1 MYFEQNISGPIFI
14 ADAPDVVISSAN
26 SDTIH
31 VVITV
36 DDSSWDMDL
45 CPSVQ
50 EDSFK
55 AVIKLKDVLSS
66 VAGKPDFL
74 GEASSV
80 APKISINAD
89 NGTEP
94 AILMEFQ
101 AFYGNADG
109 KIPSELKRHW
119 LSWRE
124 QISVTMRD
132 AREFLTFAS
141 GLKLLGW
148 SSGTYSAKAKLFV
161 HGSDPVETTIA
172 EGTLEDDCKYFKLD
186 YSSAKLCESAGVDI
200 TRLMAIDC
208 YFVLDGK
215 DSGGTNAHLASYP
228 LRLIISGGNDSRL
241 KEFIFCNSLGV
252 EDRVIS
258 FGINARSVKGERRVF
273 TSDGTSHELD
283 NSGIESFHVRSGNI
297 SSARGAALWSDFLK
311 ASGRYLTSGGKVTEI
326 IVEEWDTDIT
336 EGELGNV
343 SFKYHLSKTDRGR
356 WFEDSES
363 LGNYDPLE
371 KFGALSVAGPEVA
384 TPPSEDLFFLKTR
397 LDEFPLVEL
406 GDDFLFLVQ
415 SKSSYSW
422 NSASLKSLKDWLLE
436 NISVEALQLWCGPWD
451 NYSEAV
457 SKYALS
463 AGAGKNLYDLIAIL
477 NRVCQNNFNSLTN
490 KILAETSARKTADS
504 NLQTGIDN
512 VNSLIP
518 SVASTTNQLADKEFV
533 NSSIASSTATFRGTF
548 ETINDLP
555 TSSVKK
561 NDYAFVIAVSNGNP
575 EYQRYKYN
583 GEAWAFEY
591 TLNNSSFTS
600 KQWAAIT
607 SGITTDKVS
616 SYDTH
621 IFNKGNPHGVTK
633 AQVGFG
639 SVENVALSTWKGST
653 NITTL
658 GVITTGTWQ
667 GTKIAN
673 AYLANSSITIGTTKF
688 NLGDAKT
695 AIEGLTSL
703 LFSGASGA
711 LTYNKT
717 DKYYSL
723 ADNLV
728 VNGILASGTSG
739 TGGADGYS
747 QVEWADIQKMTG
759 SVSGSLASAYAVKES
774 YSALNT
780 IVSKKADKIILDAV
794 TKKVISLENKYTA
807 VTTDIANHIGNTTV
821 HITSAERTA
830 WNNKQAAI
838 SDLATIRSNAATAY
852 DWGDH
857 SKAGYITGITK
868 AMVETVLT
876 GNITSH
882 THSYIPLADKGLSNG
897 KVPYYVDFPNYNT
910 LVSLGYNEAST
921 ATEDEYYFKGLC
933 KWAIDNFSNQGYIIL
948 IGNAQPNSVGYC
960 SIELY
965 SNRPKDADTGL
976 PQYCSGTFISTSF
989 TTTNFGCRNFIW
1001 NWIGFFNGTATTSS
1015 KWVNARTITLTGSVT
1030 GSVSIDGSSNVS
1042 LDTTTNHTHTFASLT
1057 SKPTTLS
1064 GYGITDASRIFRYTI
1079 PASGNKGVRIT
1090 FTAYEPVKITV
1101 SGSNQ
1106 NAQLMLVGTGYGEGG
1121 FIRNNFTEV
1130 VPSDGSYT
1138 WCVSNDYA
1146 FSVEI
1151 FSNRLDRD
1159 FVTVESPSPV
1169 TFTAISALSTDAAYR
1184 HLLTTANYSKF
1195 ALPLTGGTLYG
1206 LLTITANANYGLT
1219 VNSILA
1225 NNQAVGINFQIN
1237 GTIYGRVLVKNT
1249 KELLYNDMTKTY
1261 TVYHSGNSNN
1271 TDTVWSAKR
1280 LATTYN
1286 LICPY
1291 TWNQKGS
1298 LTGTLVLSLPYGF
1311 NSMMQCIELSVYDYS
1326 SINGR
1331 KGATKFFINGYNFH
1345 SSNSK
1350 WINPYAF
1357 SIGNKN
1363 VKVRLGYYN
1372 NKCCILIGET
1382 NTTWEHPGLSV
1393 DNVYGYYANHVGTYK
1408 DDDWSCV
1415 VLQDESQITH
1425 VETASDTPLYAPCY
1439 TRAGL
1444 PYVTDNDV
1452 AAKYLKLAGGTISGW
1467 LIINAS
1473 TLPIS
1478 ELTTDGITSNNT
1490 WNSAQNVNLL
1500 LRSANNAMTI
1510 SLGGQENER
1519 KGIIQV
1525 GHSAQSYA
1533 KVLGD
1538 LYLNKFGGNVYI
1550 GENIAYH
1557 AGNANKSDVNWSC
1570 STMSSMAIGSPYS
1583 DVFDANNPDRWINS
1597 NYGSANKDYSNMP
1610 SGWKYGTVL
1619 TIGQQNYRGING
1631 VLNAQFVWDVQS
1643 GEDANHPGRLWWRTK
1658 NANTGW
1664 KNWQELLH
1672 TGNYSS
1678 YALPRTGGT
1687 ITGSIKLDGDYP
1699 SIVPFVRNFK
1709 SKSAGGWSRAIAEI
1723 RVDNKNAF
1731 RIAAYGSYTPN
1742 AENNKIQYAYL
1753 GFASYNGLNLR
1764 ISETSLSWGDNVIYH
1779 AGNCNLPTI
1788 PWKCSSLTAN
1798 GSVEAKA
1805 NLYGQSLEFLNI
1817 SSSANH
1823 GGFIDFH
1830 FNGSTADYTSRII
1843 EDAAGQLTLRAK
1855 EIVVPGAVHA
1865 TIGIYTDGYISA
1877 KQASTSSD
1885 RRLKKD
1891 FCKIDNALKYVLKTH
1906 YTRFRWKDDNKES
1919 IGIIAQEEQNR
1930 EYGFLVQNNE
1940 KIGHL
1945 TYDYAASTALLGAAI

>member
-1 MYFEQNISGPIFI
+1 
-14 ADAPDVVISSAN
+14 
-26 SDTIH
+26 
-31 VVITV
+31 
-36 DDSSWDMDL
+36 
-45 CPSVQ
+45 
-50 EDSFK
+50 
-55 AVIKLKDVLSS
+55 
-66 VAGKPDFL
+66 
-74 GEASSV
+74 
-80 APKISINAD
+80 
-89 NGTEP
+89 
-94 AILMEFQ
+94 MEFQ

-228 LRLIISGGNDSRL
+228 LRLIISGANDSRL

-258 FGINARSVKGERRVF
+258 FGINARSVKGESRVF

-283 NSGIESFHVRSGNI
+283 NSGIESFQVRSGNI

-477 NRVCQNNFNSLTN
+477 NRDCRNNFNSLTN

-533 NSSIASSTATFRGTF
+533 NSSIANSTATFRGTF

-555 TSSVKK
+555 TSNVKK

-575 EYQRYKYN
+575 EYRRYKYN

-621 IFNKGNPHGVTK
+621 IFNKSNPHGVTK
-633 AQVGFG
+633 AQVGLG
-639 SVENVALSTWKGST
+639 NVENVALSTWKGST

-658 GVITTGTWQ
+658 GVITTGTWH

-673 AYLANSSITIGTTKF
+673 EYLANSSITIGTTKF

-739 TGGADGYS
+739 TGGGDGYS

-780 IVSKKADKIILDAV
+780 VVSKKADKITLDAV
-794 TKKVISLENKYTA
+794 TKKVISLENKYAA

-852 DWGDH
+852 GWGDH

-868 AMVETVLT
+868 AMVESVLT

-897 KVPYYVDFPNYNT
+897 KVPYYVDFPSYDT

-921 ATEDEYYFKGLC
+921 KTEDEYYFKGLC

-965 SNRPKDADTGL
+965 SNRPKDANTGL
-976 PQYCSGTFISTSF
+976 PQYCLGTFISTSF
-989 TTTNFGCRNFIW
+989 ATTNFGCRNFIW
-1001 NWIGFFNGTATTSS
+1001 NWKGFFNGTATTSS
-1015 KWVNARTITLTGSVT
+1015 KWTNARTITLTGSVT
-1030 GSVSIDGSSNVS
+1030 GSVSLDGSGNVS

-1057 SKPTTLS
+1057 LKPTTLS

-1106 NAQLMLVGTGYGEGG
+1106 GAQLVLVGTGYGNGG

-1130 VPSDGSYT
+1130 VASDGMYT

-1184 HLLTTANYSKF
+1184 HLLTSANYKF
-1195 ALPLTGGTLYG
+1195 YALPLTGGTISGSASTLLEFNSTSNYECGVRFLMSDVTKGWVGYTPSKGTNLYVYADRSARDG
-1206 LLTITANANYGLT
+1206 NAHTLGIKANGNAYVDSFAIFHSGNANKIEVSWNCHTINSMCISSPYTSVFDANNPDRWINSNYGSVDKNYSNMPDGWEYGTVLTIGQQGYR
-1219 VNSILA
+1219 
-1225 NNQAVGINFQIN
+1225 GINGDLNAQFVWDVQHSGDIN
-1237 GTIYGRVLVKNT
+1237 NPGRLWWRTKNSRT
-1249 KELLYNDMTKTY
+1249 GWKNWKEI
-1261 TVYHSGNSNN
+1261 YHSGNSNN
-1271 TDTVWSAKR
+1271 TSTVWSAKR
-1280 LATTYN
+1280 LATPGN

-1291 TWNQKGS
+1291 TWERRNDI
-1298 LTGTLVLSLPYGF
+1298 TGTLVLSLPYGF
-1311 NSMMQCIELSVYDYS
+1311 NSMMQCIELTVYDYS
-1326 SINGR
+1326 SVNDGSR
-1331 KGATKFFINGYNFH
+1331 GATKFFIDGYNYA
-1345 SSNSK
+1345 SER
-1350 WINPYAF
+1350 WINPHVF
-1357 SIGNKN
+1357 RFGNKN
-1363 VKVRLGYYN
+1363 VRVRLGYYN

-1382 NTTWEHPGLSV
+1382 NTTWNYPRICV
-1393 DNVYGYYANHVGTYK
+1393 DKVYGSFSVHANDFK
-1408 DDDWSCV
+1408 DEDWSCAI
-1415 VLQDESQITH
+1415 LQDESQITDIA
-1425 VETASDTPLYAPCY
+1425 TASDTPLYAPCY
-1439 TRAGL
+1439 TRSGL

-1452 AAKYLKLAGGTISGW
+1452 AAKYLKL
-1467 LIINAS
+1467 
-1473 TLPIS
+1473 
-1478 ELTTDGITSNNT
+1478 
-1490 WNSAQNVNLL
+1490 
-1500 LRSANNAMTI
+1500 
-1510 SLGGQENER
+1510 
-1519 KGIIQV
+1519 
-1525 GHSAQSYA
+1525 
-1533 KVLGD
+1533 
-1538 LYLNKFGGNVYI
+1538 
-1550 GENIAYH
+1550 
-1557 AGNANKSDVNWSC
+1557 
-1570 STMSSMAIGSPYS
+1570 
-1583 DVFDANNPDRWINS
+1583 
-1597 NYGSANKDYSNMP
+1597 
-1610 SGWKYGTVL
+1610 
-1619 TIGQQNYRGING
+1619 
-1631 VLNAQFVWDVQS
+1631 
-1643 GEDANHPGRLWWRTK
+1643 
-1658 NANTGW
+1658 
-1664 KNWQELLH
+1664 
-1672 TGNYSS
+1672 
-1678 YALPRTGGT
+1678 TGGT
-1687 ITGSIKLDGDYP
+1687 ITGSIRKNGPNMTPFLIYNFSDAP
-1699 SIVPFVRNFK
+1699 S
-1709 SKSAGGWSRAIAEI
+1709 GGWARSVLEC
-1723 RVDNKNAF
+1723 RVDDKNAF
-1731 RIAAYGSYTPN
+1731 RIAPFGNYTQG
-1742 AENNKIQYAYL
+1742 ATNNKIQYVSL
-1753 GFASYNGLNLR
+1753 GFAEYGGLNLR
-1764 ISETSLSWGDNVIYH
+1764 ISDTSLTWGNDAIYH
-1779 AGNCNLPTI
+1779 AGNANNISTDWTCKSLVANDKITAYNQLRFTRGDWCYISAGSTGQNGTLLFQTGGANRLIITSAGKVGIGTTHPTE
-1788 PWKCSSLTAN
+1788 SLNVEGNILLTGDVKASGWCKAAN
-1798 GSVEAKA
+1798 GLLIEEPGVYYTHHSQFGEIDIVKGNEFIWGSKTDT
-1805 NLYGQSLEFLNI
+1805 LYFNYR
-1817 SSSANH
+1817 SSANGTTTVAH
-1823 GGFIDFH
+1823 YVW
-1830 FNGSTADYTSRII
+1830 NAGSSTTYATHTMGTLTVLGAITATTTIY
-1843 EDAAGQLTLRAK
+1843 AK
-1855 EIVVPGAVHA
+1855 
-1865 TIGIYTDGYISA
+1865 TGIYTDGYISA

-1945 TYDYAASTALLGAAI
+1945 TYDYAASTALLGAAIQEEDSKVEKLKKRVAELEKELSNLKRKWQH

>member
-14 ADAPDVVISSAN
+14 SDAPDVVISSAN

-74 GEASSV
+74 GEASSMV
-80 APKISINAD
+80 PKISINAD

-124 QISVTMRD
+124 QISITMRD

-215 DSGGTNAHLASYP
+215 DSGETNAHLASYP
-228 LRLIISGGNDSRL
+228 LRLIISGVNDSRL
-241 KEFIFCNSLGV
+241 KEFVFCNSLGV

-258 FGINARSVKGERRVF
+258 FGINARSVKGESRVF

-283 NSGIESFHVRSGNI
+283 NSGIESFQVRSGNI

-406 GDDFLFLVQ
+406 GNDFLFLVQ

-436 NISVEALQLWCGPWD
+436 NINVEALQLWCGPWD

-621 IFNKGNPHGVTK
+621 IFNKINPHGVTK
-633 AQVGFG
+633 AQVGLG
-639 SVENVALSTWKGST
+639 NVENVAISTWKGST

-658 GVITTGTWQ
+658 GVITTGTWH

-673 AYLANSSITIGTTKF
+673 EYLANSSITIGTTKF

-747 QVEWADIQKMTG
+747 QVEWADIQTMTE

-780 IVSKKADKIILDAV
+780 VVSKKADKIILDAV

-852 DWGDH
+852 GWGDH

-948 IGNAQPNSVGYC
+948 IGNARPNSVGYC

-1015 KWVNARTITLTGSVT
+1015 KWANARTITLTGSVT
-1030 GSVSIDGSSNVS
+1030 GSVSIDGSDNVS
-1042 LDTTTNHTHTFASLT
+1042 LDTTTNHTHPFASIT

-1064 GYGITDASRIFRYTI
+1064 GYGITDASRFFRYTI

-1090 FTAYEPVKITV
+1090 FTSGEPVKITV
-1101 SGSNQ
+1101 SGANQ
-1106 NAQLMLVGTGYGEGG
+1106 GAQLVLVGTGYGEGG

-1130 VPSDGSYT
+1130 VPSNDTYT
-1138 WCVSNDYA
+1138 WCVSEKDA
-1146 FSVEI
+1146 RSVEI
-1151 FSNRLDRD
+1151 FSKRTAPDI
-1159 FVTVESPSPV
+1159 VTVESPSPV
-1169 TFTAISALSTDAAYR
+1169 TFTAISALSTDAVSR
-1184 HLLTTANYSKF
+1184 HLLTSENYSKW
-1195 ALPLTGGTLYG
+1195 ALPLTGGTIRG

-1219 VNSILA
+1219 VNSILENSKA
-1225 NNQAVGINFQIN
+1225 AGINFQIN
-1237 GTIYGRVLVKNT
+1237 GTTYGRVLVKDT

-1271 TDTVWSAKR
+1271 TSTVWSAKR
-1280 LATTYN
+1280 LATPGN

-1291 TWNQKGS
+1291 TWEQRNDI
-1298 LTGTLVLSLPYGF
+1298 TGTLVLSLPYGF
-1311 NSMMQCIELSVYDYS
+1311 NSMMQCIELTVYDYS
-1326 SINGR
+1326 SVNDGSA
-1331 KGATKFFINGYNFH
+1331 GATKFFVDGYNYAAER
-1345 SSNSK
+1345 
-1350 WINPYAF
+1350 WINPHAF
-1357 SIGNKN
+1357 RIGNKN
-1363 VKVRLGYYN
+1363 VRVRLGYYN

-1382 NTTWEHPGLSV
+1382 NTTWNYPRICV
-1393 DNVYGYYANHVGTYK
+1393 DKVYGSFSVHANDFK
-1408 DDDWSCV
+1408 DEDWSCAI
-1415 VLQDESQITH
+1415 LQDESQITNIT
-1425 VETASDTPLYAPCY
+1425 TASETPLYAPCY

-1452 AAKYLKLAGGTISGW
+1452 AAKYLKLTGGTISGW
-1467 LIINAS
+1467 LLINAS

-1478 ELTTDGITSNNT
+1478 ELTANGATPDTS
-1490 WNSAQNVNLL
+1490 WNRSENVNLL
-1500 LRSANNAMTI
+1500 LRANNNAMTI
-1510 SLGGQENER
+1510 SLGGKENER

-1525 GHSAQSYA
+1525 GHAASTYSNF
-1533 KVLGD
+1533 LGD

-1550 GENIAYH
+1550 GENLAYH
-1557 AGNANKSDVNWSC
+1557 AGNANNLSTDWTCKSLVAAGDIKTSGWCKATNGFFIEESGVYYTHHSQFGEIDIVRGNEFIW
-1570 STMSSMAIGSPYS
+1570 GSQADTLY
-1583 DVFDANNPDRWINS
+1583 F
-1597 NYGSANKDYSNMP
+1597 NYRPSANKTTTVAHYVWNAGSSTTYATHTM
-1610 SGWKYGTVL
+1610 GTLTVL
-1619 TIGQQNYRGING
+1619 GAITATTTI
-1631 VLNAQFVWDVQS
+1631 
-1643 GEDANHPGRLWWRTK
+1643 
-1658 NANTGW
+1658 
-1664 KNWQELLH
+1664 
-1672 TGNYSS
+1672 
-1678 YALPRTGGT
+1678 YAKT
-1687 ITGSIKLDGDYP
+1687 
-1699 SIVPFVRNFK
+1699 
-1709 SKSAGGWSRAIAEI
+1709 
-1723 RVDNKNAF
+1723 
-1731 RIAAYGSYTPN
+1731 
-1742 AENNKIQYAYL
+1742 
-1753 GFASYNGLNLR
+1753 
-1764 ISETSLSWGDNVIYH
+1764 
-1779 AGNCNLPTI
+1779 
-1788 PWKCSSLTAN
+1788 
-1798 GSVEAKA
+1798 
-1805 NLYGQSLEFLNI
+1805 
-1817 SSSANH
+1817 
-1823 GGFIDFH
+1823 
-1830 FNGSTADYTSRII
+1830 
-1843 EDAAGQLTLRAK
+1843 
-1855 EIVVPGAVHA
+1855 
-1865 TIGIYTDGYISA
+1865 GIYTDGYISA

-1945 TYDYAASTALLGAAI
+1945 TYDYAASTALLGAAIQEEDSKVEKLKKRVAELEKELSNLKRKWQH

>member
-14 ADAPDVVISSAN
+14 SDAPDVVISSAN

-80 APKISINAD
+80 VPKISINAD

-124 QISVTMRD
+124 QISITMRD

-228 LRLIISGGNDSRL
+228 LRLIISGANDSRL

-258 FGINARSVKGERRVF
+258 FGINARSVKGESRVF
-273 TSDGTSHELD
+273 TSDGTSHEID
-283 NSGIESFHVRSGNI
+283 NSGIESFQVRSGNI

-343 SFKYHLSKTDRGR
+343 SFKYHLSRTDRGR

-504 NLQTGIDN
+504 NLQTGINN

-621 IFNKGNPHGVTK
+621 IFNNGNPHGVTK
-633 AQVGFG
+633 AQVGLG

-780 IVSKKADKIILDAV
+780 IVSKKADKITLDAV

-882 THSYIPLADKGLSNG
+882 THTFGSLAL
-897 KVPYYVDFPNYNT
+897 
-910 LVSLGYNEAST
+910 
-921 ATEDEYYFKGLC
+921 
-933 KWAIDNFSNQGYIIL
+933 
-948 IGNAQPNSVGYC
+948 
-960 SIELY
+960 
-965 SNRPKDADTGL
+965 
-976 PQYCSGTFISTSF
+976 
-989 TTTNFGCRNFIW
+989 
-1001 NWIGFFNGTATTSS
+1001 
-1015 KWVNARTITLTGSVT
+1015 
-1030 GSVSIDGSSNVS
+1030 
-1042 LDTTTNHTHTFASLT
+1042 
-1057 SKPTTLS
+1057 KPTTLS
-1064 GYGITDASRIFRYTI
+1064 GYGITDASRFFRYTI

-1090 FTAYEPVKITV
+1090 FTSGEPVKITV
-1101 SGSNQ
+1101 SGANQ
-1106 NAQLMLVGTGYGEGG
+1106 GAQLVLIGTGYGEGG
-1121 FIRNNFTEV
+1121 FVRNNFTEV
-1130 VPSDGSYT
+1130 VPSTDALYT
-1138 WCVSNDYA
+1138 WCVSEKDA
-1146 FSVEI
+1146 RSVEI
-1151 FSNRLDRD
+1151 FSNRTMPDV
-1159 FVTVESPSPV
+1159 VTVESPSSV

-1184 HLLTTANYSKF
+1184 HLLTSENYSKY

-1206 LLTITANANYGLT
+1206 LLTIAANANYGLT
-1219 VNSILA
+1219 VNSILENSKA
-1225 NNQAVGINFQIN
+1225 AGINFQIN
-1237 GTIYGRVLVKNT
+1237 GTTYGRVLVKDT

-1271 TDTVWSAKR
+1271 TSTVWSAKR
-1280 LATTYN
+1280 LATPYN

-1291 TWNQKGS
+1291 TWEKRQS
-1298 LTGTLVLSLPYGF
+1298 PVTGTLFLSLPYGF
-1311 NSMMQCIELSVYDYS
+1311 NSMMQCIELTVYDYS
-1326 SINGR
+1326 SVSDGSR
-1331 KGATKFFINGYNFH
+1331 GATKFFIDGYNL
-1345 SSNSK
+1345 SMGR
-1350 WINPYAF
+1350 WINPHAF
-1357 SIGNKN
+1357 HIGNKN

-1372 NKCCILIGET
+1372 DKCCILIGET
-1382 NTTWEHPGLSV
+1382 NTTWNYPRICV
-1393 DNVYGYYANHVGTYK
+1393 DKVYGSFSVHANNFK
-1408 DDDWSCV
+1408 DEDWSCAI
-1415 VLQDESQITH
+1415 LQDESQITDIA
-1425 VETASDTPLYAPCY
+1425 TASDTPLYAPCY

-1478 ELTTDGITSNNT
+1478 ELTTDGTTSNNT

-1610 SGWKYGTVL
+1610 SGWEYGTVL

-1631 VLNAQFVWDVQS
+1631 FLNAQFVWDVQS
-1643 GEDANHPGRLWWRTK
+1643 GKDANHPGRLWWRTK
-1658 NANTGW
+1658 NENTGW

-1672 TGNYSS
+1672 TGNFIDGVNYISPKTTLKGYGIEDWVIKYTEAS
-1678 YALPRTGGT
+1678 PETLQTAGIYRVSTTGVIGEGYNFPYGQVLVLRGGPGSDT
-1687 ITGSIKLDGDYP
+1687 ITQ
-1699 SIVPFVRNFK
+1699 
-1709 SKSAGGWSRAIAEI
+1709 
-1723 RVDNKNAF
+1723 
-1731 RIAAYGSYTPN
+1731 IAAPY
-1742 AENNKIQYAYL
+1742 NKSNLYFRSGTL
-1753 GFASYNGLNLR
+1753 SNFTDASHPWRTIFN
-1764 ISETSLSWGDNVIYH
+1764 S
-1779 AGNCNLPTI
+1779 GNCNLPTV
-1788 PWKCSSLTAN
+1788 PWTCSSLTATN
-1798 GSVEAKA
+1798 DVTAKA
-1805 NLYGQSLEFLNI
+1805 GLYGQYLEFTSI
-1817 SSSANH
+1817 GSSAGH

-1830 FNGSTADYTSRII
+1830 FNGNTADYTSRII
-1843 EDAAGQLTLRAK
+1843 EDASGQITIKAGVLNIGTSAKGFLYMLRPSSNYIWANTAGG
-1855 EIVVPGAVHA
+1855 EICIGTADGGETSALNSGITIIGKRVYIGGTNSGSNALNVKGAIHA
-1865 TIGIYTDGYISA
+1865 TTGLYTDGYISA

-1945 TYDYAASTALLGAAI
+1945 TYDYAASTALLGAAIQEEDSKVEKLKKRVAELEKELSNLKRKWQH

>member
-14 ADAPDVVISSAN
+14 SDAPDVVISSAN

-74 GEASSV
+74 GEASSMV
-80 APKISINAD
+80 PKISINAD

-124 QISVTMRD
+124 QISITMRD

-215 DSGGTNAHLASYP
+215 DSGETNAHLASYP
-228 LRLIISGGNDSRL
+228 LRLIISGVNDSRL
-241 KEFIFCNSLGV
+241 KEFVFCNSLGV

-258 FGINARSVKGERRVF
+258 FGINARSVKGESRVF

-283 NSGIESFHVRSGNI
+283 NSGIESFQVRSGNI

-406 GDDFLFLVQ
+406 GNDFLFLVQ

-436 NISVEALQLWCGPWD
+436 NINVEALQLWCGPWD

-621 IFNKGNPHGVTK
+621 IFNKINPHGVTK
-633 AQVGFG
+633 AQVGLG
-639 SVENVALSTWKGST
+639 NVENVAISTWKGST

-658 GVITTGTWQ
+658 GVITTGTWH

-673 AYLANSSITIGTTKF
+673 EYLANSSITIGTTKF

-1015 KWVNARTITLTGSVT
+1015 KWANARTITLTGSVT
-1030 GSVSIDGSSNVS
+1030 GSVSIDGSDNVS
-1042 LDTTTNHTHTFASLT
+1042 LDTTTNHTHPFASIT

-1064 GYGITDASRIFRYTI
+1064 GYGITDASRFFRYTI

-1090 FTAYEPVKITV
+1090 FTSGEPVKITV
-1101 SGSNQ
+1101 SGANQ
-1106 NAQLMLVGTGYGEGG
+1106 GAQLVLVGTGYGEGG

-1130 VPSDGSYT
+1130 VPSNDTYT
-1138 WCVSNDYA
+1138 WCVSEKDA
-1146 FSVEI
+1146 RSVEI
-1151 FSNRLDRD
+1151 FSKRTAPDI
-1159 FVTVESPSPV
+1159 VTVESPSPV
-1169 TFTAISALSTDAAYR
+1169 TFTAISALSTDAVSR
-1184 HLLTTANYSKF
+1184 HLLTSENYSKW
-1195 ALPLTGGTLYG
+1195 ALPLTGGTIRG

-1219 VNSILA
+1219 VNSILENSKA
-1225 NNQAVGINFQIN
+1225 AGINFQIN
-1237 GTIYGRVLVKNT
+1237 GTTYGRVLVKDT

-1271 TDTVWSAKR
+1271 TSTVWSAKR
-1280 LATTYN
+1280 LATPGN

-1291 TWNQKGS
+1291 TWEQRNDI
-1298 LTGTLVLSLPYGF
+1298 TGTLVLSLPYGF
-1311 NSMMQCIELSVYDYS
+1311 NSMMQCIELTVYDYS
-1326 SINGR
+1326 SVNDGSA
-1331 KGATKFFINGYNFH
+1331 GATKFFVDGYNYAAER
-1345 SSNSK
+1345 
-1350 WINPYAF
+1350 WINPHAF
-1357 SIGNKN
+1357 RIGNKN
-1363 VKVRLGYYN
+1363 VRVRLGYYN

-1382 NTTWEHPGLSV
+1382 NTTWNYPRICV
-1393 DNVYGYYANHVGTYK
+1393 DKVYGSFSVHANDFK
-1408 DDDWSCV
+1408 DEDWSCAI
-1415 VLQDESQITH
+1415 LQDESQITNIT
-1425 VETASDTPLYAPCY
+1425 TASEAPLYAPCY

-1452 AAKYLKLAGGTISGW
+1452 AAKYLKLTGGTISGW
-1467 LIINAS
+1467 LLINAS

-1478 ELTTDGITSNNT
+1478 ELTANGATPDTS
-1490 WNSAQNVNLL
+1490 WNRSENVNLL
-1500 LRSANNAMTI
+1500 LRANNNAMTI
-1510 SLGGQENER
+1510 SLGGKENER

-1525 GHSAQSYA
+1525 GHAASTYSNF
-1533 KVLGD
+1533 LGD

-1550 GENIAYH
+1550 GENLAYH
-1557 AGNANKSDVNWSC
+1557 AGNANNLSTDWTCKSLVAAGDIKTSGWCKATNGFFIEESGVYYTHHSQFGEIDIVRGNEFIW
-1570 STMSSMAIGSPYS
+1570 GSQADTLY
-1583 DVFDANNPDRWINS
+1583 F
-1597 NYGSANKDYSNMP
+1597 NYRPSANKTTTVAHYVWNAGSSTTYATHTM
-1610 SGWKYGTVL
+1610 GTLTVL
-1619 TIGQQNYRGING
+1619 GAITATTTI
-1631 VLNAQFVWDVQS
+1631 
-1643 GEDANHPGRLWWRTK
+1643 
-1658 NANTGW
+1658 
-1664 KNWQELLH
+1664 
-1672 TGNYSS
+1672 
-1678 YALPRTGGT
+1678 YAKT
-1687 ITGSIKLDGDYP
+1687 
-1699 SIVPFVRNFK
+1699 
-1709 SKSAGGWSRAIAEI
+1709 
-1723 RVDNKNAF
+1723 
-1731 RIAAYGSYTPN
+1731 
-1742 AENNKIQYAYL
+1742 
-1753 GFASYNGLNLR
+1753 
-1764 ISETSLSWGDNVIYH
+1764 
-1779 AGNCNLPTI
+1779 
-1788 PWKCSSLTAN
+1788 
-1798 GSVEAKA
+1798 
-1805 NLYGQSLEFLNI
+1805 
-1817 SSSANH
+1817 
-1823 GGFIDFH
+1823 
-1830 FNGSTADYTSRII
+1830 
-1843 EDAAGQLTLRAK
+1843 
-1855 EIVVPGAVHA
+1855 
-1865 TIGIYTDGYISA
+1865 GIYTDGYISA

-1945 TYDYAASTALLGAAI
+1945 TYDYAASTALLGAAIQEEDSKVEKLKKRVAELEKELSNLKRKWQH

>member
-14 ADAPDVVISSAN
+14 SDAPDVVISSAN

-80 APKISINAD
+80 VPKISINAD

-124 QISVTMRD
+124 QISITMRD

-228 LRLIISGGNDSRL
+228 LRLIISGANDSRL

-258 FGINARSVKGERRVF
+258 FGINARSVKGESRVF

-283 NSGIESFHVRSGNI
+283 NSGIESFQVRSGNI

-343 SFKYHLSKTDRGR
+343 SFKYHLSRTDRGR

-422 NSASLKSLKDWLLE
+422 NSASLKSLKDWLME

-504 NLQTGIDN
+504 NLQTGINN

-633 AQVGFG
+633 AQVGLG

-780 IVSKKADKIILDAV
+780 IVSKKADKITLDAV

-882 THSYIPLADKGLSNG
+882 THTFGSLAL
-897 KVPYYVDFPNYNT
+897 
-910 LVSLGYNEAST
+910 
-921 ATEDEYYFKGLC
+921 
-933 KWAIDNFSNQGYIIL
+933 
-948 IGNAQPNSVGYC
+948 
-960 SIELY
+960 
-965 SNRPKDADTGL
+965 
-976 PQYCSGTFISTSF
+976 
-989 TTTNFGCRNFIW
+989 
-1001 NWIGFFNGTATTSS
+1001 
-1015 KWVNARTITLTGSVT
+1015 
-1030 GSVSIDGSSNVS
+1030 
-1042 LDTTTNHTHTFASLT
+1042 
-1057 SKPTTLS
+1057 KPTTLS

-1090 FTAYEPVKITV
+1090 FTSGEPVKITV
-1101 SGSNQ
+1101 SGANGG
-1106 NAQLMLVGTGYGEGG
+1106 AQLMLVGTGYGAGG
-1121 FIRNNFTEV
+1121 FLRNNFTELV
-1130 VPSDGSYT
+1130 QSTDYYT
-1138 WCVSNDYA
+1138 WCLADEARSVEV
-1146 FSVEI
+1146 FSV
-1151 FSNRLDRD
+1151 RTTADY
-1159 FVTVESPSPV
+1159 VTVESPSPV

-1184 HLLTTANYSKF
+1184 HLLTTANYKSF
-1195 ALPLTGGTLYG
+1195 ALPLTGGTISG

-1219 VNSILA
+1219 VNSILENSKA
-1225 NNQAVGINFQIN
+1225 AGINFQIN
-1237 GTIYGRVLVKNT
+1237 GTTYGRVLVKDT

-1271 TDTVWSAKR
+1271 TSTVWSAKR
-1280 LATTYN
+1280 LATPYN

-1291 TWNQKGS
+1291 TWEKRQS
-1298 LTGTLVLSLPYGF
+1298 PVTGTLFLSLPYGF
-1311 NSMMQCIELSVYDYS
+1311 NSMMQCIELTVYDYS
-1326 SINGR
+1326 SVSDGSR
-1331 KGATKFFINGYNFH
+1331 GATKFFIDGYNF
-1345 SSNSK
+1345 SMGR
-1350 WINPYAF
+1350 WINPHAF
-1357 SIGNKN
+1357 HIGNKN

-1372 NKCCILIGET
+1372 DKCCILIGET
-1382 NTTWEHPGLSV
+1382 NTTWNYPRICV
-1393 DNVYGYYANHVGTYK
+1393 DKVYGSFSVHANNFK
-1408 DDDWSCV
+1408 DEDWSCAI
-1415 VLQDESQITH
+1415 LQDESQITDIA
-1425 VETASDTPLYAPCY
+1425 TASDTPLYAPCY

-1643 GEDANHPGRLWWRTK
+1643 DKDANHPGRLWWRTK
-1658 NANTGW
+1658 NENTGW

-1672 TGNYSS
+1672 TGNFIDGVNYISPKTTLKGYGIEDWVIKYTEAS
-1678 YALPRTGGT
+1678 PETLQTAGIYRVSTTGVIGEGYNFPYGQVLVLRGGPGSDT
-1687 ITGSIKLDGDYP
+1687 ITQ
-1699 SIVPFVRNFK
+1699 
-1709 SKSAGGWSRAIAEI
+1709 
-1723 RVDNKNAF
+1723 
-1731 RIAAYGSYTPN
+1731 IAAPY
-1742 AENNKIQYAYL
+1742 NKSNLYFRSGTL
-1753 GFASYNGLNLR
+1753 SNFTDASHPWRTIFN
-1764 ISETSLSWGDNVIYH
+1764 S
-1779 AGNCNLPTI
+1779 GNCNLPTV
-1788 PWKCSSLTAN
+1788 PWTCSSLTATN
-1798 GSVEAKA
+1798 DVTAKA
-1805 NLYGQSLEFLNI
+1805 GLYGQYLEFTSI
-1817 SSSANH
+1817 GSSAGH

-1830 FNGSTADYTSRII
+1830 FNGNTADYTSRII
-1843 EDAAGQLTLRAK
+1843 EDASGQITIKAGVLNIGTSAKGFLYMLRPSSNYIWANTAGG
-1855 EIVVPGAVHA
+1855 EICIGTADGGETSALNSGITIIGKRVYIGGTNSGSNALNVKGAIHA
-1865 TIGIYTDGYISA
+1865 TTGLYTDGYISA

-1945 TYDYAASTALLGAAI
+1945 TYDYAASTALLGAAIQEEDSKVEKLKKRVAELEKELSNLKRKWQH

>member
-633 AQVGFG
+633 AQVGLG

-1225 NNQAVGINFQIN
+1225 NSQAAGINFQIN

-1331 KGATKFFINGYNFH
+1331 KGATKFFINGYNFY

-1452 AAKYLKLAGGTISGW
+1452 AAKYLKLA
-1467 LIINAS
+1467 
-1473 TLPIS
+1473 
-1478 ELTTDGITSNNT
+1478 
-1490 WNSAQNVNLL
+1490 
-1500 LRSANNAMTI
+1500 
-1510 SLGGQENER
+1510 
-1519 KGIIQV
+1519 
-1525 GHSAQSYA
+1525 
-1533 KVLGD
+1533 
-1538 LYLNKFGGNVYI
+1538 
-1550 GENIAYH
+1550 
-1557 AGNANKSDVNWSC
+1557 
-1570 STMSSMAIGSPYS
+1570 
-1583 DVFDANNPDRWINS
+1583 
-1597 NYGSANKDYSNMP
+1597 
-1610 SGWKYGTVL
+1610 
-1619 TIGQQNYRGING
+1619 
-1631 VLNAQFVWDVQS
+1631 
-1643 GEDANHPGRLWWRTK
+1643 
-1658 NANTGW
+1658 
-1664 KNWQELLH
+1664 
-1672 TGNYSS
+1672 
-1678 YALPRTGGT
+1678 GGT

-1891 FCKIDNALKYVLKTH
+1891 FCKIDNALKYVLKIH

-1945 TYDYAASTALLGAAI
+1945 TYDYAASTALLGAAIQEEDSKVEKLKKRVAELEKELSNLKRKWQH

>member
-14 ADAPDVVISSAN
+14 SDAPDVVISSAN

-80 APKISINAD
+80 VPKISINAD

-124 QISVTMRD
+124 QISITMRD

-161 HGSDPVETTIA
+161 HGSDPVETIIA

-228 LRLIISGGNDSRL
+228 LRLIISGANDSRL

-258 FGINARSVKGERRVF
+258 FGINARSVKGESRVF

-283 NSGIESFHVRSGNI
+283 NSGIESFQVRSGNI

-343 SFKYHLSKTDRGR
+343 SFKYHLSRTDRGR

-406 GDDFLFLVQ
+406 GNDFLFLVQ

-422 NSASLKSLKDWLLE
+422 NSASLKSLKDWLLK

-477 NRVCQNNFNSLTN
+477 NRDCRNNFNSLTN
-490 KILAETSARKTADS
+490 KILSETSARKTADS

-555 TSSVKK
+555 TSNVKK

-621 IFNKGNPHGVTK
+621 IFNKSNPHGVTK
-633 AQVGFG
+633 AQVGLEN
-639 SVENVALSTWKGST
+639 VENVALTTWKGST

-695 AIEGLTSL
+695 AIEGLTSI

-747 QVEWADIQKMTG
+747 QVEWADIQTMTG

-774 YSALNT
+774 YSELNT
-780 IVSKKADKIILDAV
+780 IVSTKADKITLDAV
-794 TKKVISLENKYTA
+794 TKRVISLENKYAA

-852 DWGDH
+852 GWGDH

-882 THSYIPLADKGLSNG
+882 THSYLPLSGGMMANTNNVTNLNADLLDGYHKDDILRMSVNPASVISLNDVVAYGIDFTSWSYAYSENINNQPSGDGVASAAGVVSFGIDYPFQIYSDYNNTDKLFYRSFYINTGWKAWRQFAFLDSN
-897 KVPYYVDFPNYNT
+897 V
-910 LVSLGYNEAST
+910 AS
-921 ATEDEYYFKGLC
+921 A
-933 KWAIDNFSNQGYIIL
+933 
-948 IGNAQPNSVGYC
+948 
-960 SIELY
+960 
-965 SNRPKDADTGL
+965 
-976 PQYCSGTFISTSF
+976 
-989 TTTNFGCRNFIW
+989 
-1001 NWIGFFNGTATTSS
+1001 S
-1015 KWVNARTITLTGSVT
+1015 KWENARTITLTGSVT
-1030 GSVSIDGSSNVS
+1030 GSVSLDGSGNVS

-1064 GYGITDASRIFRYTI
+1064 GYGITDANRFFRYTI

-1090 FTAYEPVKITV
+1090 FTSGEPVKITV
-1101 SGSNQ
+1101 SGANQ
-1106 NAQLMLVGTGYGEGG
+1106 GAQLVLIGTGHGEGG
-1121 FIRNNFTEV
+1121 FVRNNFTEV
-1130 VPSDGSYT
+1130 VPSTNALYT
-1138 WCVSNDYA
+1138 WCVSEEDA
-1146 FSVEI
+1146 RSVEI
-1151 FSNRLDRD
+1151 FSNRTTPDI
-1159 FVTVESPSPV
+1159 VTVESPSPV
-1169 TFTAISALSTDAAYR
+1169 TFAAISALSTDAAYR
-1184 HLLTTANYSKF
+1184 HLLTSENYSKY
-1195 ALPLTGGTLYG
+1195 ALPLTGGNVTG
-1206 LLTITANANYGLT
+1206 SIRMDGDTIRPLLIRNY
-1219 VNSILA
+1219 SS
-1225 NNQAVGINFQIN
+1225 
-1237 GTIYGRVLVKNT
+1237 
-1249 KELLYNDMTKTY
+1249 LYNGGWARSVLECRVDDKT
-1261 TVYHSGNSNN
+1261 
-1271 TDTVWSAKR
+1271 
-1280 LATTYN
+1280 
-1286 LICPY
+1286 
-1291 TWNQKGS
+1291 
-1298 LTGTLVLSLPYGF
+1298 
-1311 NSMMQCIELSVYDYS
+1311 
-1326 SINGR
+1326 
-1331 KGATKFFINGYNFH
+1331 
-1345 SSNSK
+1345 
-1350 WINPYAF
+1350 AF
-1357 SIGNKN
+1357 SI
-1363 VKVRLGYYN
+1363 
-1372 NKCCILIGET
+1372 
-1382 NTTWEHPGLSV
+1382 
-1393 DNVYGYYANHVGTYK
+1393 
-1408 DDDWSCV
+1408 
-1415 VLQDESQITH
+1415 
-1425 VETASDTPLYAPCY
+1425 TP
-1439 TRAGL
+1439 
-1444 PYVTDNDV
+1444 
-1452 AAKYLKLAGGTISGW
+1452 
-1467 LIINAS
+1467 
-1473 TLPIS
+1473 
-1478 ELTTDGITSNNT
+1478 
-1490 WNSAQNVNLL
+1490 
-1500 LRSANNAMTI
+1500 
-1510 SLGGQENER
+1510 
-1519 KGIIQV
+1519 
-1525 GHSAQSYA
+1525 
-1533 KVLGD
+1533 
-1538 LYLNKFGGNVYI
+1538 F
-1550 GENIAYH
+1550 
-1557 AGNANKSDVNWSC
+1557 
-1570 STMSSMAIGSPYS
+1570 
-1583 DVFDANNPDRWINS
+1583 
-1597 NYGSANKDYSNMP
+1597 
-1610 SGWKYGTVL
+1610 
-1619 TIGQQNYRGING
+1619 
-1631 VLNAQFVWDVQS
+1631 
-1643 GEDANHPGRLWWRTK
+1643 
-1658 NANTGW
+1658 
-1664 KNWQELLH
+1664 
-1672 TGNYSS
+1672 GNY
-1678 YALPRTGGT
+1678 
-1687 ITGSIKLDGDYP
+1687 
-1699 SIVPFVRNFK
+1699 
-1709 SKSAGGWSRAIAEI
+1709 
-1723 RVDNKNAF
+1723 
-1731 RIAAYGSYTPN
+1731 TPG
-1742 AENNKIQYAYL
+1742 ATNNKIQYVSL
-1753 GFASYNGLNLR
+1753 GFGGYNGLNLR
-1764 ISETSLSWGDNVIYH
+1764 ISDTSLTWGNDAIYH
-1779 AGNCNLPTI
+1779 AGNFIDGVNYISPKTTLKGYGIEDWVLEHTASSPDTFQTAGVYRVSDVGTAGDGYNFTYGHVLVLRGGTSSDTIAQIAVPYFGSDLYFRSGTISNFTDAAHPWWTIYTSGNCNLPTI

-1805 NLYGQSLEFLNI
+1805 SLYGQRLEFSNI
-1817 SSSANH
+1817 GSSAGH
-1823 GGFIDFH
+1823 GGYIDFH
-1830 FNGSTADYTSRII
+1830 YNGNTADYTSRII
-1843 EDAAGQLTLRAK
+1843 EDAAGQLTLSAGIVNIGTAAK
-1855 EIVVPGAVHA
+1855 
-1865 TIGIYTDGYISA
+1865 
-1877 KQASTSSD
+1877 
-1885 RRLKKD
+1885 
-1891 FCKIDNALKYVLKTH
+1891 
-1906 YTRFRWKDDNKES
+1906 
-1919 IGIIAQEEQNR
+1919 
-1930 EYGFLVQNNE
+1930 GFLYLQRPSSNYIWANKAGGE
-1940 KIGHL
+1940 ICIG
-1945 TYDYAASTALLGAAI
+1945 TACQVSIQTV

>member
-14 ADAPDVVISSAN
+14 SDAPDVVISSAN

-36 DDSSWDMDL
+36 DGSSWDMDL

-161 HGSDPVETTIA
+161 HGSDPIETTIA

-228 LRLIISGGNDSRL
+228 LRLIISGANDSRL

-258 FGINARSVKGERRVF
+258 FGINARSVKGESRVF

-283 NSGIESFHVRSGNI
+283 NSGIESFQVRSGNI

-477 NRVCQNNFNSLTN
+477 NRDCRNNFNSLTN

-633 AQVGFG
+633 AQVGLG

-673 AYLANSSITIGTTKF
+673 EYLANSNITIGTTKF

-695 AIEGLTSL
+695 AIAGLTSL

-728 VNGILASGTSG
+728 VNGILASGTPG
-739 TGGADGYS
+739 IGGGDGYS
-747 QVEWADIQKMTG
+747 QVEWADIQTMTE

-774 YSALNT
+774 YSELNT
-780 IVSKKADKIILDAV
+780 IVSTKADKITLDAV
-794 TKKVISLENKYTA
+794 TKKVISLENKYAA

-838 SDLATIRSNAATAY
+838 SDLDTIRSNAATAHG
-852 DWGDH
+852 WGDH
-857 SKAGYITGITK
+857 SKAGYISGITK

-882 THSYIPLADKGLSNG
+882 THSYIPLADKGLSGG
-897 KVPYYVDFPNYNT
+897 KVPYYVIFPSYDT

-921 ATEDEYYFKGLC
+921 VTEDEYYFKGLC
-933 KWAIDNFSNQGYIIL
+933 KWAIDNFSNQGYLIL
-948 IGNAQPNSVGYC
+948 TGNAQPNSIGYC
-960 SIELY
+960 RIELY
-965 SNRPKDADTGL
+965 SNHGKDANTGL
-976 PQYCSGTFISTSF
+976 PRYCSGTYLSLNKV
-989 TTTNFGCRNFIW
+989 TTNFVCRNYMW
-1001 NWIGFFNGTATTSS
+1001 SWGGTFNGDASTAS
-1015 KWVNARTITLTGSVT
+1015 KWTNARTITLTGSVT
-1030 GSVSIDGSSNVS
+1030 GSVSLDGSSNVS

-1090 FTAYEPVKITV
+1090 FTSGEPVKITV
-1101 SGSNQ
+1101 SGANGG
-1106 NAQLMLVGTGYGEGG
+1106 AQLVLVGTGYGAGG
-1121 FIRNNFTEV
+1121 FLRNNFTELV
-1130 VPSDGSYT
+1130 QSTSYYT
-1138 WCVSNDYA
+1138 WCLADEA
-1146 FSVEI
+1146 CSVEI
-1151 FSNRLDRD
+1151 FSVRTTPDI
-1159 FVTVESPSPV
+1159 VTVESPSPV
-1169 TFTAISALSTDAAYR
+1169 TFTAISALSTGAAYR
-1184 HLLTTANYSKF
+1184 HLLTSENYSKW
-1195 ALPLTGGTLYG
+1195 ALPLTGGNVTG
-1206 LLTITANANYGLT
+1206 SIRMDGDTIRPLLIRN
-1219 VNSILA
+1219 
-1225 NNQAVGINFQIN
+1225 
-1237 GTIYGRVLVKNT
+1237 
-1249 KELLYNDMTKTY
+1249 
-1261 TVYHSGNSNN
+1261 
-1271 TDTVWSAKR
+1271 
-1280 LATTYN
+1280 
-1286 LICPY
+1286 
-1291 TWNQKGS
+1291 
-1298 LTGTLVLSLPYGF
+1298 
-1311 NSMMQCIELSVYDYS
+1311 YS
-1326 SINGR
+1326 SLYDGGWAR
-1331 KGATKFFINGYNFH
+1331 SVLECRVDDKT
-1345 SSNSK
+1345 
-1350 WINPYAF
+1350 AF
-1357 SIGNKN
+1357 SI
-1363 VKVRLGYYN
+1363 
-1372 NKCCILIGET
+1372 
-1382 NTTWEHPGLSV
+1382 
-1393 DNVYGYYANHVGTYK
+1393 
-1408 DDDWSCV
+1408 
-1415 VLQDESQITH
+1415 
-1425 VETASDTPLYAPCY
+1425 
-1439 TRAGL
+1439 
-1444 PYVTDNDV
+1444 
-1452 AAKYLKLAGGTISGW
+1452 
-1467 LIINAS
+1467 
-1473 TLPIS
+1473 
-1478 ELTTDGITSNNT
+1478 
-1490 WNSAQNVNLL
+1490 
-1500 LRSANNAMTI
+1500 
-1510 SLGGQENER
+1510 
-1519 KGIIQV
+1519 
-1525 GHSAQSYA
+1525 
-1533 KVLGD
+1533 
-1538 LYLNKFGGNVYI
+1538 
-1550 GENIAYH
+1550 
-1557 AGNANKSDVNWSC
+1557 
-1570 STMSSMAIGSPYS
+1570 
-1583 DVFDANNPDRWINS
+1583 
-1597 NYGSANKDYSNMP
+1597 MP
-1610 SGWKYGTVL
+1610 
-1619 TIGQQNYRGING
+1619 
-1631 VLNAQFVWDVQS
+1631 F
-1643 GEDANHPGRLWWRTK
+1643 
-1658 NANTGW
+1658 
-1664 KNWQELLH
+1664 
-1672 TGNYSS
+1672 
-1678 YALPRTGGT
+1678 
-1687 ITGSIKLDGDYP
+1687 
-1699 SIVPFVRNFK
+1699 
-1709 SKSAGGWSRAIAEI
+1709 
-1723 RVDNKNAF
+1723 
-1731 RIAAYGSYTPN
+1731 GSYTPG
-1742 AENNKIQYAYL
+1742 ATNNKIQYVSL
-1753 GFASYNGLNLR
+1753 GFAGYDGLNLR
-1764 ISETSLSWGDNVIYH
+1764 ISDTSLTWGNDAIYH
-1779 AGNCNLPTI
+1779 AGNFIDGVNYISPKTTLKGYGIEDWVIKYTEASPETLQTAGIYRVSTTGVIGEGYNFPYGQVLVLRGGPGSDTITQIAAPYNNSNLYFRSGTLSNFTDASHPWRTIFNSGNCNLPTV
-1788 PWKCSSLTAN
+1788 PWTCSSLTATN
-1798 GSVEAKA
+1798 DVAAKA
-1805 NLYGQSLEFLNI
+1805 GLYGQYLEFTSI
-1817 SSSANH
+1817 GSSAGH

-1830 FNGSTADYTSRII
+1830 FNGNTADYTSRII
-1843 EDAAGQLTLRAK
+1843 EDASGQITIKAGVLNIGTAAK
-1855 EIVVPGAVHA
+1855 GFLYLQRPSANYIWANKAGGEICIGTADGGETSALNSGITIIGKRVYIGGTNSGSNALNVKGAIHA
-1865 TIGIYTDGYISA
+1865 TTGLYTDGYISA
-1877 KQASTSSD
+1877 KQASASSD

-1945 TYDYAASTALLGAAI
+1945 TYDYAASTALLGAAIQEEDSKVEKLKKRVAELEKELSNLKRKCQH

>member
-215 DSGGTNAHLASYP
+215 DSGETNAHLASYP
-228 LRLIISGGNDSRL
+228 LRLIISGVNDSRL
-241 KEFIFCNSLGV
+241 KEFVFCNSLGV

-258 FGINARSVKGERRVF
+258 FGINARSVKGESRVF

-283 NSGIESFHVRSGNI
+283 NSGIESFQVRSGNI

-406 GDDFLFLVQ
+406 GNDFLFLVQ

-436 NISVEALQLWCGPWD
+436 NINVEALQLWCGPWD

-621 IFNKGNPHGVTK
+621 IFNKINPHGVTK
-633 AQVGFG
+633 AQVGLG
-639 SVENVALSTWKGST
+639 NVENVALSTWKGST

-673 AYLANSSITIGTTKF
+673 EYLANSSITIGTTKF

-739 TGGADGYS
+739 TGGGDGYS
-747 QVEWADIQKMTG
+747 QVEWADIQTMTE

-774 YSALNT
+774 YLALNT
-780 IVSKKADKIILDAV
+780 IVSTKADKITLDAV

-807 VTTDIANHIGNTTV
+807 VTTDIANHVGNTTV

-852 DWGDH
+852 GWGDH

-868 AMVETVLT
+868 AMVESVLT

-882 THSYIPLADKGLSNG
+882 THSYLPLRGGTMANTNVVTNLNADLLDGYHKTDILRETHKPTSVISLNDVVANGIDFTSWDYATSANINNQPDGDGVSSAASVVSFGTDYPFQIYSDYNNTNKLFYRSFYSSTGWKAWRQFAFLDSN
-897 KVPYYVDFPNYNT
+897 V
-910 LVSLGYNEAST
+910 AS
-921 ATEDEYYFKGLC
+921 AS
-933 KWAIDNFSNQGYIIL
+933 KWA
-948 IGNAQPNSVGYC
+948 
-960 SIELY
+960 
-965 SNRPKDADTGL
+965 
-976 PQYCSGTFISTSF
+976 
-989 TTTNFGCRNFIW
+989 
-1001 NWIGFFNGTATTSS
+1001 
-1015 KWVNARTITLTGSVT
+1015 NARTITLTGSVT
-1030 GSVSIDGSSNVS
+1030 GSVSIDGSDNVS
-1042 LDTTTNHTHTFASLT
+1042 LDTTTNHTHPFASIT

-1064 GYGITDASRIFRYTI
+1064 GYGITDASRFFRYTI

-1090 FTAYEPVKITV
+1090 FTSGEPVKITV
-1101 SGSNQ
+1101 SGANQ
-1106 NAQLMLVGTGYGEGG
+1106 GAQLVLIGTGYGEGG
-1121 FIRNNFTEV
+1121 FVRNNFTEV
-1130 VPSDGSYT
+1130 VPSTNALYT
-1138 WCVSNDYA
+1138 WCVSEKDA
-1146 FSVEI
+1146 RSVEI
-1151 FSNRLDRD
+1151 FSARAVPDV
-1159 FVTVESPSPV
+1159 VTVESPSFV
-1169 TFTAISALSTDAAYR
+1169 TFTAISALSTDAVSR
-1184 HLLTTANYSKF
+1184 HLLTSENYSKW
-1195 ALPLTGGTLYG
+1195 ALPLTGGTMTG
-1206 LLTITANANYGLT
+1206 DAAI
-1219 VNSILA
+1219 SW
-1225 NNQAVGINFQIN
+1225 GINDRTDWDTYASGIRVMSSVTADSGAPVQYATGISVMARYSFQIAAKGGN
-1237 GTIYGRVLVKNT
+1237 ADNFFMRAGARDWKEIY
-1249 KELLYNDMTKTY
+1249 
-1261 TVYHSGNSNN
+1261 HAGNSNN
-1271 TDTVWSAKR
+1271 TSTVWSAKR
-1280 LATTYN
+1280 LATPDN

-1291 TWNQKGS
+1291 TWWQNDYNH
-1298 LTGTLVLSLPYGF
+1298 TGTLVLSLPYGF
-1311 NSMMQCIELSVYDYS
+1311 NSMMQCIELTVYDYS
-1326 SINGR
+1326 TAIGYG
-1331 KGATKFFINGYNFH
+1331 GATKFFINGYNYAG
-1345 SSNSK
+1345 NK
-1350 WINPYAF
+1350 WTNPYVF
-1357 SIGNKN
+1357 QIGNKN

-1382 NTTWEHPGLSV
+1382 NTKWTYPRICV
-1393 DNVYGYYANHVGTYK
+1393 DKVYGSYSSHANDFK
-1408 DDDWSCV
+1408 NEDWSCAI
-1415 VLQDESQITH
+1415 LQDESQITNIT
-1425 VETASDTPLYAPCY
+1425 TASETPLYAPCY

-1444 PYVTDNDV
+1444 PYVTDSDV
-1452 AAKYLKLAGGTISGW
+1452 AAKYLQLIGGIINGR
-1467 LIINAS
+1467 LIINTS
-1473 TLPIS
+1473 TLSIA
-1478 ELTTDGITSNNT
+1478 ELTANGATPDTS
-1490 WNSAQNVNLL
+1490 WNRSENVNLL
-1500 LRSANNAMTI
+1500 LRANNNAMTI
-1510 SLGGQENER
+1510 SLGGKENER

-1525 GHSAQSYA
+1525 GHAASTYSNF
-1533 KVLGD
+1533 LGD

-1550 GENIAYH
+1550 GENLAYH
-1557 AGNANKSDVNWSC
+1557 AGNANNLSTDWTCKSLVAAGDIKTSGWCKATNGFFIEESGVYYTHHSQFGEIDIVRGNEFIWGGQ
-1570 STMSSMAIGSPYS
+1570 TDTLY
-1583 DVFDANNPDRWINS
+1583 F
-1597 NYGSANKDYSNMP
+1597 NYRPSANKTTTVAHYVWNAGSSTTYATHTM
-1610 SGWKYGTVL
+1610 GTLTVL
-1619 TIGQQNYRGING
+1619 GAITATTTI
-1631 VLNAQFVWDVQS
+1631 
-1643 GEDANHPGRLWWRTK
+1643 
-1658 NANTGW
+1658 
-1664 KNWQELLH
+1664 
-1672 TGNYSS
+1672 
-1678 YALPRTGGT
+1678 YAKT
-1687 ITGSIKLDGDYP
+1687 
-1699 SIVPFVRNFK
+1699 
-1709 SKSAGGWSRAIAEI
+1709 
-1723 RVDNKNAF
+1723 
-1731 RIAAYGSYTPN
+1731 
-1742 AENNKIQYAYL
+1742 
-1753 GFASYNGLNLR
+1753 
-1764 ISETSLSWGDNVIYH
+1764 
-1779 AGNCNLPTI
+1779 
-1788 PWKCSSLTAN
+1788 
-1798 GSVEAKA
+1798 
-1805 NLYGQSLEFLNI
+1805 
-1817 SSSANH
+1817 
-1823 GGFIDFH
+1823 
-1830 FNGSTADYTSRII
+1830 
-1843 EDAAGQLTLRAK
+1843 
-1855 EIVVPGAVHA
+1855 
-1865 TIGIYTDGYISA
+1865 GIYTDGYISA

-1945 TYDYAASTALLGAAI
+1945 TYDYAASTALLGAAIQEEDSKVEKLKKRVAELEKELSNLKRKCQH

>member
-14 ADAPDVVISSAN
+14 SDAPDVVISSAN

-80 APKISINAD
+80 VPKISINAD

-124 QISVTMRD
+124 QISITMRD

-228 LRLIISGGNDSRL
+228 LRLIISGANDSRL

-258 FGINARSVKGERRVF
+258 FGINARSVKGESRVF
-273 TSDGTSHELD
+273 TSDGTSHEID
-283 NSGIESFHVRSGNI
+283 NSGIESFQVRSGNI

-343 SFKYHLSKTDRGR
+343 SFKYHLSRTDRGR

-504 NLQTGIDN
+504 NLQTGINN

-621 IFNKGNPHGVTK
+621 IFNNGNPHGVTK
-633 AQVGFG
+633 AQVGLG

-780 IVSKKADKIILDAV
+780 IVSKKADKITLDAV

-882 THSYIPLADKGLSNG
+882 THTFGSLAL
-897 KVPYYVDFPNYNT
+897 
-910 LVSLGYNEAST
+910 
-921 ATEDEYYFKGLC
+921 
-933 KWAIDNFSNQGYIIL
+933 
-948 IGNAQPNSVGYC
+948 
-960 SIELY
+960 
-965 SNRPKDADTGL
+965 
-976 PQYCSGTFISTSF
+976 
-989 TTTNFGCRNFIW
+989 
-1001 NWIGFFNGTATTSS
+1001 
-1015 KWVNARTITLTGSVT
+1015 
-1030 GSVSIDGSSNVS
+1030 
-1042 LDTTTNHTHTFASLT
+1042 
-1057 SKPTTLS
+1057 KPTTLS
-1064 GYGITDASRIFRYTI
+1064 GYGITDASRFFRYTI

-1090 FTAYEPVKITV
+1090 FTSGEPVKITV
-1101 SGSNQ
+1101 SGANQ
-1106 NAQLMLVGTGYGEGG
+1106 GAQLVLIGTGYGEGG
-1121 FIRNNFTEV
+1121 FVRNNFTEV
-1130 VPSDGSYT
+1130 VPSTDALYT
-1138 WCVSNDYA
+1138 WCVSEKDA
-1146 FSVEI
+1146 RSVEI
-1151 FSNRLDRD
+1151 FSNRTMPDV
-1159 FVTVESPSPV
+1159 VTVESPSSV

-1184 HLLTTANYSKF
+1184 HLLTSENYSKY

-1206 LLTITANANYGLT
+1206 LLTIAANANYGLT
-1219 VNSILA
+1219 VNSILENSKA
-1225 NNQAVGINFQIN
+1225 AGINFQIN
-1237 GTIYGRVLVKNT
+1237 GTTYGRVLVKDT

-1271 TDTVWSAKR
+1271 TSTVWSAKR
-1280 LATTYN
+1280 LATPYN

-1291 TWNQKGS
+1291 TWEKRQS
-1298 LTGTLVLSLPYGF
+1298 PVTGTLFLSLPYGF
-1311 NSMMQCIELSVYDYS
+1311 NSMMQCIELTVYDYS
-1326 SINGR
+1326 SVSDGSR
-1331 KGATKFFINGYNFH
+1331 GATKFFIDGYNF
-1345 SSNSK
+1345 SMGR
-1350 WINPYAF
+1350 WINPHAF
-1357 SIGNKN
+1357 HIGNKN

-1372 NKCCILIGET
+1372 DKCCILIGET
-1382 NTTWEHPGLSV
+1382 NTTWNYPRICV
-1393 DNVYGYYANHVGTYK
+1393 DKVYGSFSVHANNFK
-1408 DDDWSCV
+1408 DEDWSCAI
-1415 VLQDESQITH
+1415 LQDESQITDIA
-1425 VETASDTPLYAPCY
+1425 TASDTPLYAPCY

-1610 SGWKYGTVL
+1610 SGWEYGTVL

-1643 GEDANHPGRLWWRTK
+1643 GKDANHPGRLWWRTK
-1658 NANTGW
+1658 NENTGW

-1672 TGNYSS
+1672 TGNFIDGVNYISPKTTLKGYGIEDWVIKYTEAS
-1678 YALPRTGGT
+1678 PETLQTAGIYRVSTTGVIGEGYNFPYGQVLVLRGGPGSDT
-1687 ITGSIKLDGDYP
+1687 ITQ
-1699 SIVPFVRNFK
+1699 
-1709 SKSAGGWSRAIAEI
+1709 
-1723 RVDNKNAF
+1723 
-1731 RIAAYGSYTPN
+1731 IAAPY
-1742 AENNKIQYAYL
+1742 NKSNLYFRSGTL
-1753 GFASYNGLNLR
+1753 SNFTDASHPWRTIFN
-1764 ISETSLSWGDNVIYH
+1764 S
-1779 AGNCNLPTI
+1779 GNCNLPTV
-1788 PWKCSSLTAN
+1788 PWTCSSLTATN
-1798 GSVEAKA
+1798 DVTAKA
-1805 NLYGQSLEFLNI
+1805 GLYGQYLEFTSI
-1817 SSSANH
+1817 GSSAGH

-1830 FNGSTADYTSRII
+1830 FNGNTADYTSRII
-1843 EDAAGQLTLRAK
+1843 EDASGQITIKAGVLNIGTSAKGFLYMLRPSSNYIWANTAGG
-1855 EIVVPGAVHA
+1855 EICIGTADGGETSALNSGITIIGKRVYIGGTNSGSNALNVKGAIHA
-1865 TIGIYTDGYISA
+1865 TTGLYTDGYISA

-1945 TYDYAASTALLGAAI
+1945 TYDYAASTALLGAAIQEEDSKVEKLKKRVAELEKELSNLKRKWQH

>member
-14 ADAPDVVISSAN
+14 SDAPDVVISSAN

-36 DDSSWDMDL
+36 DGSSWDMDL

-55 AVIKLKDVLSS
+55 AVIKLKDVLGS

-228 LRLIISGGNDSRL
+228 LRLIISGANDSRL

-258 FGINARSVKGERRVF
+258 FGINARSVKGESRVF

-283 NSGIESFHVRSGNI
+283 NSGIESFQVRSGNI

-311 ASGRYLTSGGKVTEI
+311 ASGRYMTSGGKVTEI

-477 NRVCQNNFNSLTN
+477 NRDCRNNFNSLTN

-533 NSSIASSTATFRGTF
+533 NSSIANSTATFRGTF

-555 TSSVKK
+555 TSNVKK

-621 IFNKGNPHGVTK
+621 IFNKSNPHGVTK
-633 AQVGFG
+633 AQVGLG

-728 VNGILASGTSG
+728 VNGILASGTPG
-739 TGGADGYS
+739 IGGGDGYS
-747 QVEWADIQKMTG
+747 QVEWADIQTMTE

-774 YSALNT
+774 YSELNT
-780 IVSKKADKIILDAV
+780 IVSTKADKITLDAV

-852 DWGDH
+852 GWGDH

-868 AMVETVLT
+868 AMVESVLT

-882 THSYIPLADKGLSNG
+882 TH
-897 KVPYYVDFPNYNT
+897 
-910 LVSLGYNEAST
+910 
-921 ATEDEYYFKGLC
+921 
-933 KWAIDNFSNQGYIIL
+933 
-948 IGNAQPNSVGYC
+948 
-960 SIELY
+960 
-965 SNRPKDADTGL
+965 
-976 PQYCSGTFISTSF
+976 
-989 TTTNFGCRNFIW
+989 
-1001 NWIGFFNGTATTSS
+1001 
-1015 KWVNARTITLTGSVT
+1015 
-1030 GSVSIDGSSNVS
+1030 
-1042 LDTTTNHTHTFASLT
+1042 TFASLT
-1057 SKPTTLS
+1057 LKPTTLS
-1064 GYGITDASRIFRYTI
+1064 GYGITDASRFFRYTI

-1090 FTAYEPVKITV
+1090 FTSGEPVKITV
-1101 SGSNQ
+1101 SGANQ
-1106 NAQLMLVGTGYGEGG
+1106 GAQLVLIGTGYGKGG
-1121 FIRNNFTEV
+1121 FVRNNFTEV
-1130 VPSDGSYT
+1130 VPSTNALYT
-1138 WCVSNDYA
+1138 WCVSEEDA
-1146 FSVEI
+1146 CSVEI
-1151 FSNRLDRD
+1151 FSNRTTPDM
-1159 FVTVESPSPV
+1159 VTVESPSSV
-1169 TFTAISALSTDAAYR
+1169 TFTAISALSTYAAYR
-1184 HLLTTANYSKF
+1184 HLLTSENYSKY
-1195 ALPLTGGTLYG
+1195 ALSLTGGTLYG
-1206 LLTITANANYGLT
+1206 LLTIAANANYGLT
-1219 VNSILA
+1219 VNSILENSKA
-1225 NNQAVGINFQIN
+1225 AGINFQIN
-1237 GTIYGRVLVKNT
+1237 GTTYGRVLVKDT
-1249 KELLYNDMTKTY
+1249 RELLYNDMTKTY

-1271 TDTVWSAKR
+1271 TSTVWSAKR
-1280 LATTYN
+1280 LATPYN

-1291 TWNQKGS
+1291 TWEKHQS
-1298 LTGTLVLSLPYGF
+1298 PVTGTLVLSLPYGF
-1311 NSMMQCIELSVYDYS
+1311 NSMMQCIELTVYDYS
-1326 SINGR
+1326 STDGSQ
-1331 KGATKFFINGYNFH
+1331 GATKFFINGYNY
-1345 SSNSK
+1345 NGNNGN
-1350 WINPYAF
+1350 WINPYVF
-1357 SIGNKN
+1357 RIGNKN
-1363 VKVRLGYYN
+1363 VRVRLGYYN

-1382 NTTWEHPGLSV
+1382 NTGWNYPRICV
-1393 DNVYGYYANHVGTYK
+1393 DKVYGSFSESPYAYK
-1408 DDDWSCV
+1408 DDDWSCA

-1425 VETASDTPLYAPCY
+1425 VKTASDTPLYAPCY
-1439 TRAGL
+1439 TRSGR

-1452 AAKYLKLAGGTISGW
+1452 AAKYLKLTGGAITGSIRKDGPNITPFLIYNFSNAPDGGW
-1467 LIINAS
+1467 A
-1473 TLPIS
+1473 
-1478 ELTTDGITSNNT
+1478 
-1490 WNSAQNVNLL
+1490 
-1500 LRSANNAMTI
+1500 RSALECRVDDKNAFRIAPFGHYTPGATDNKI
-1510 SLGGQENER
+1510 QYVSLGFAEYGGLNLR
-1519 KGIIQV
+1519 I
-1525 GHSAQSYA
+1525 SDTS
-1533 KVLGD
+1533 LTWGD
-1538 LYLNKFGGNVYI
+1538 DAI
-1550 GENIAYH
+1550 YH
-1557 AGNANKSDVNWSC
+1557 AGNANNRSTDWTCKSLVAAGDIK
-1570 STMSSMAIGSPYS
+1570 T
-1583 DVFDANNPDRWINS
+1583 
-1597 NYGSANKDYSNMP
+1597 
-1610 SGWKYGTVL
+1610 SGWCKATNGFFIEESKVYYTHHSQFGEIDMVYGDEFIWGGNADTL
-1619 TIGQQNYRGING
+1619 YFNYR
-1631 VLNAQFVWDVQS
+1631 A
-1643 GEDANHPGRLWWRTK
+1643 
-1658 NANTGW
+1658 
-1664 KNWQELLH
+1664 
-1672 TGNYSS
+1672 
-1678 YALPRTGGT
+1678 
-1687 ITGSIKLDGDYP
+1687 
-1699 SIVPFVRNFK
+1699 
-1709 SKSAGGWSRAIAEI
+1709 
-1723 RVDNKNAF
+1723 
-1731 RIAAYGSYTPN
+1731 
-1742 AENNKIQYAYL
+1742 
-1753 GFASYNGLNLR
+1753 
-1764 ISETSLSWGDNVIYH
+1764 
-1779 AGNCNLPTI
+1779 AGNGARTVTNYVWNAGTGTTYATHTMGALTVIGAITATTTI
-1788 PWKCSSLTAN
+1788 
-1798 GSVEAKA
+1798 
-1805 NLYGQSLEFLNI
+1805 Y
-1817 SSSANH
+1817 
-1823 GGFIDFH
+1823 
-1830 FNGSTADYTSRII
+1830 
-1843 EDAAGQLTLRAK
+1843 
-1855 EIVVPGAVHA
+1855 A
-1865 TIGIYTDGYISA
+1865 TTGIYTDGYISA

-1945 TYDYAASTALLGAAI
+1945 TYDYAASTALLGAAIQEEDSKVEKLKKRVAELEKELSNLKRKWQH

>member
-14 ADAPDVVISSAN
+14 SDAPDVVISSAN

-80 APKISINAD
+80 VPKISINAD

-124 QISVTMRD
+124 QISITMRD

-228 LRLIISGGNDSRL
+228 LRLIISGANDSRL

-258 FGINARSVKGERRVF
+258 FGINARSVKGESRVF
-273 TSDGTSHELD
+273 TSDGTSHEID
-283 NSGIESFHVRSGNI
+283 NSGIESFQVRSGNI

-343 SFKYHLSKTDRGR
+343 SFKYHLSRTDRGR

-504 NLQTGIDN
+504 NLQTGINN

-621 IFNKGNPHGVTK
+621 IFNNGNPHGVTK
-633 AQVGFG
+633 AQVGLG

-780 IVSKKADKIILDAV
+780 IVSKKADKITLDAV

-882 THSYIPLADKGLSNG
+882 THTFGSLAL
-897 KVPYYVDFPNYNT
+897 
-910 LVSLGYNEAST
+910 
-921 ATEDEYYFKGLC
+921 
-933 KWAIDNFSNQGYIIL
+933 
-948 IGNAQPNSVGYC
+948 
-960 SIELY
+960 
-965 SNRPKDADTGL
+965 
-976 PQYCSGTFISTSF
+976 
-989 TTTNFGCRNFIW
+989 
-1001 NWIGFFNGTATTSS
+1001 
-1015 KWVNARTITLTGSVT
+1015 
-1030 GSVSIDGSSNVS
+1030 
-1042 LDTTTNHTHTFASLT
+1042 
-1057 SKPTTLS
+1057 KPTTLS
-1064 GYGITDASRIFRYTI
+1064 GYGITDASRFFRYTI

-1090 FTAYEPVKITV
+1090 FTSGEPVKITV
-1101 SGSNQ
+1101 SGANQ
-1106 NAQLMLVGTGYGEGG
+1106 GAQLVLIGTGYGEGG
-1121 FIRNNFTEV
+1121 FVRNNFTEV
-1130 VPSDGSYT
+1130 VPSTDALYT
-1138 WCVSNDYA
+1138 WCVSEKDA
-1146 FSVEI
+1146 RSVEI
-1151 FSNRLDRD
+1151 FSNRTMPDV
-1159 FVTVESPSPV
+1159 VTVESPSSV

-1184 HLLTTANYSKF
+1184 HLLTSENYSKY

-1206 LLTITANANYGLT
+1206 LLTIAANANYGLT
-1219 VNSILA
+1219 VNSILENSKA
-1225 NNQAVGINFQIN
+1225 AGINFQIN
-1237 GTIYGRVLVKNT
+1237 GTTYGRVLVKDT

-1271 TDTVWSAKR
+1271 TSTVWSAKR
-1280 LATTYN
+1280 LATPYN

-1291 TWNQKGS
+1291 TWEKRQS
-1298 LTGTLVLSLPYGF
+1298 LVTGTLFLSLPYGF
-1311 NSMMQCIELSVYDYS
+1311 NSMMQCIELTVYEYS
-1326 SINGR
+1326 SVSDGSR
-1331 KGATKFFINGYNFH
+1331 GATKFFIDGYNF
-1345 SSNSK
+1345 SMGR
-1350 WINPYAF
+1350 WINPHAF
-1357 SIGNKN
+1357 HIGNKN

-1372 NKCCILIGET
+1372 DKCCILIGET
-1382 NTTWEHPGLSV
+1382 NTTWNYPRICV
-1393 DNVYGYYANHVGTYK
+1393 DKVYGSFGVHANNFK
-1408 DDDWSCV
+1408 DEDWSCAI
-1415 VLQDESQITH
+1415 LQDESQITDIA
-1425 VETASDTPLYAPCY
+1425 TASDTPLYAPCY

-1643 GEDANHPGRLWWRTK
+1643 DKDANHPGRLWWRTK
-1658 NANTGW
+1658 NENTGW

-1672 TGNYSS
+1672 TGNFIDGVNYISPKTTLKGYGIEDWVIKYTEAS
-1678 YALPRTGGT
+1678 PETLQTDGIYRVSTTGVIGEGYNFPYGQVLVLRGGPGSDT
-1687 ITGSIKLDGDYP
+1687 ITQ
-1699 SIVPFVRNFK
+1699 
-1709 SKSAGGWSRAIAEI
+1709 
-1723 RVDNKNAF
+1723 
-1731 RIAAYGSYTPN
+1731 IAAPY
-1742 AENNKIQYAYL
+1742 NKSNLYFRSGTL
-1753 GFASYNGLNLR
+1753 SNFTDASHPWRTIFN
-1764 ISETSLSWGDNVIYH
+1764 S
-1779 AGNCNLPTI
+1779 GNCNLPTV
-1788 PWKCSSLTAN
+1788 PWTCSSLTATN
-1798 GSVEAKA
+1798 DVTAKA
-1805 NLYGQSLEFLNI
+1805 GLYGQYLEFTSI
-1817 SSSANH
+1817 GSSAGH

-1830 FNGSTADYTSRII
+1830 FNGNTADYTSRII
-1843 EDAAGQLTLRAK
+1843 EDASGQITIKAGVLNIGTSAKGFLYMLRPSSNYIWANTAGG
-1855 EIVVPGAVHA
+1855 EICIGTADGGETSALNSGITIIGKRVYIGGTNSGSNALNVKGAIHA
-1865 TIGIYTDGYISA
+1865 TTGLYTDGYISA

-1945 TYDYAASTALLGAAI
+1945 TYDYAASTALLGAAIQEEDSKVEKLKKRVAELEKELSNLKRKWQH

>member
-14 ADAPDVVISSAN
+14 SDAPDVVISSAN

-80 APKISINAD
+80 VPKISINAD

-124 QISVTMRD
+124 QISITMRD

-228 LRLIISGGNDSRL
+228 LRLIISGANDSRL

-258 FGINARSVKGERRVF
+258 FGINARSVKGESRVF
-273 TSDGTSHELD
+273 TSDGTSHEID
-283 NSGIESFHVRSGNI
+283 NSGIESFQVRSGNI

-343 SFKYHLSKTDRGR
+343 SFKYHLSRTDRGR

-504 NLQTGIDN
+504 NLQTGINN

-621 IFNKGNPHGVTK
+621 IFNNGNPHGVTK
-633 AQVGFG
+633 AQVGLG

-780 IVSKKADKIILDAV
+780 IVSKKADKITLDAV

-882 THSYIPLADKGLSNG
+882 THTFGSLAL
-897 KVPYYVDFPNYNT
+897 
-910 LVSLGYNEAST
+910 
-921 ATEDEYYFKGLC
+921 
-933 KWAIDNFSNQGYIIL
+933 
-948 IGNAQPNSVGYC
+948 
-960 SIELY
+960 
-965 SNRPKDADTGL
+965 
-976 PQYCSGTFISTSF
+976 
-989 TTTNFGCRNFIW
+989 
-1001 NWIGFFNGTATTSS
+1001 
-1015 KWVNARTITLTGSVT
+1015 
-1030 GSVSIDGSSNVS
+1030 
-1042 LDTTTNHTHTFASLT
+1042 
-1057 SKPTTLS
+1057 KPTTLS
-1064 GYGITDASRIFRYTI
+1064 GYGITDASRFFRYTI

-1090 FTAYEPVKITV
+1090 FTSGEPVKITV
-1101 SGSNQ
+1101 SGANQ
-1106 NAQLMLVGTGYGEGG
+1106 GAQLVLIGTGYGEGG
-1121 FIRNNFTEV
+1121 FVRNNFTEV
-1130 VPSDGSYT
+1130 VPSTDALYT
-1138 WCVSNDYA
+1138 WCVSEKDA
-1146 FSVEI
+1146 RSVEI
-1151 FSNRLDRD
+1151 FSNRTMPDV
-1159 FVTVESPSPV
+1159 VTVESPSSV

-1184 HLLTTANYSKF
+1184 HLLTSENYSKY

-1206 LLTITANANYGLT
+1206 LLTIAANANYGLT
-1219 VNSILA
+1219 VNSILENSKA
-1225 NNQAVGINFQIN
+1225 AGINFQIN
-1237 GTIYGRVLVKNT
+1237 GTTYGRVLVKDT

-1271 TDTVWSAKR
+1271 TSTVWSAKR
-1280 LATTYN
+1280 LATPYN

-1291 TWNQKGS
+1291 TWEKRQS
-1298 LTGTLVLSLPYGF
+1298 PVTGTLFLSLPYGF
-1311 NSMMQCIELSVYDYS
+1311 NSMMQCIELTVYDYS
-1326 SINGR
+1326 SVSDGSR
-1331 KGATKFFINGYNFH
+1331 GATKFFIDGYNL
-1345 SSNSK
+1345 SMGR
-1350 WINPYAF
+1350 WINPHAF
-1357 SIGNKN
+1357 HIGNKN

-1372 NKCCILIGET
+1372 DKCCILIGET
-1382 NTTWEHPGLSV
+1382 NTTWNYPRICV
-1393 DNVYGYYANHVGTYK
+1393 DKVYGSFSVHANNFK
-1408 DDDWSCV
+1408 DEDWSCAI
-1415 VLQDESQITH
+1415 LQDESQITDIA
-1425 VETASDTPLYAPCY
+1425 TASDTPLYAPCY

-1525 GHSAQSYA
+1525 GHSAQLYA

-1631 VLNAQFVWDVQS
+1631 FLNAQFVWDVQS
-1643 GEDANHPGRLWWRTK
+1643 GKDANHPGRLWWRTK
-1658 NANTGW
+1658 NENTGW

-1672 TGNYSS
+1672 TGNFIDGVNYISPKTTLKGYGIEDWVIKYTEAS
-1678 YALPRTGGT
+1678 PETLQTAGIYRVSTTGVIGEGYNFPYGQVLVLRGGPGSNT
-1687 ITGSIKLDGDYP
+1687 ITQ
-1699 SIVPFVRNFK
+1699 
-1709 SKSAGGWSRAIAEI
+1709 
-1723 RVDNKNAF
+1723 
-1731 RIAAYGSYTPN
+1731 IAAPY
-1742 AENNKIQYAYL
+1742 NKSNLYFRSGTL
-1753 GFASYNGLNLR
+1753 SNFTDASHPWRTIFN
-1764 ISETSLSWGDNVIYH
+1764 S
-1779 AGNCNLPTI
+1779 GNCNLPTV
-1788 PWKCSSLTAN
+1788 PWTCSSLTATN
-1798 GSVEAKA
+1798 DVTAKA
-1805 NLYGQSLEFLNI
+1805 GLYGQYLEFTSI
-1817 SSSANH
+1817 GSSAGH

-1830 FNGSTADYTSRII
+1830 FNGNTADYTSRII
-1843 EDAAGQLTLRAK
+1843 EDASGQITIKAGVLNIGTSAKGFLYMLRPSSNYIWANTAGG
-1855 EIVVPGAVHA
+1855 EICIGTADGGETSALNSGITIIGKRVYIGGTNSGSNALNVKGAIHA
-1865 TIGIYTDGYISA
+1865 TTGLYTDGYISA

-1945 TYDYAASTALLGAAI
+1945 TYDYAASTALLGAAIQEEDSKVEKLKKRVAELEKELSNLKRKWQH

>member
-14 ADAPDVVISSAN
+14 SDAPDVVISSAN

-36 DDSSWDMDL
+36 DGSSWDMDL

-161 HGSDPVETTIA
+161 HGSDPIETTIA

-228 LRLIISGGNDSRL
+228 LRLIISGANDSRL

-258 FGINARSVKGERRVF
+258 FGINARSVKGESRVF

-283 NSGIESFHVRSGNI
+283 NSGIESFQVRSGNI

-477 NRVCQNNFNSLTN
+477 NRDCRNNFNSLTN

-504 NLQTGIDN
+504 NLQTGINN

-533 NSSIASSTATFRGTF
+533 NSSIANSTATFQGTF

-555 TSSVKK
+555 TSNVKK

-621 IFNKGNPHGVTK
+621 IFNKRNPHGVTK
-633 AQVGFG
+633 AQVGLG
-639 SVENVALSTWKGST
+639 NVENVALSTWKGST

-673 AYLANSSITIGTTKF
+673 QYLANSSITIGTTKF

-728 VNGILASGTSG
+728 VNGILASGISG
-739 TGGADGYS
+739 TVGGDGYS

-780 IVSKKADKIILDAV
+780 IVSTKADKITLDAV

-852 DWGDH
+852 GWGDH

-868 AMVETVLT
+868 AMVEGVLT

-882 THSYIPLADKGLSNG
+882 IHSYLPLSGGTMANTNKVTNLNADLLDGYHKTDILRKKYGSTSIISLNDVVAEGIDFTSWSYADAANINNQPGGDGVSSAAGVVSFGTGYPFQIYSDYNNTDKLFYRSFYINTGWKAWRQFAFLDSN
-897 KVPYYVDFPNYNT
+897 V
-910 LVSLGYNEAST
+910 AS
-921 ATEDEYYFKGLC
+921 AS
-933 KWAIDNFSNQGYIIL
+933 KWA
-948 IGNAQPNSVGYC
+948 
-960 SIELY
+960 
-965 SNRPKDADTGL
+965 
-976 PQYCSGTFISTSF
+976 
-989 TTTNFGCRNFIW
+989 
-1001 NWIGFFNGTATTSS
+1001 
-1015 KWVNARTITLTGSVT
+1015 NARTITLTGSVT
-1030 GSVSIDGSSNVS
+1030 GSASLDGSGNVS

-1064 GYGITDASRIFRYTI
+1064 GYGITDASRFFRYTI

-1090 FTAYEPVKITV
+1090 FTSGEPVKITV
-1101 SGSNQ
+1101 SGANQ
-1106 NAQLMLVGTGYGEGG
+1106 GAQLVLIGTGYGEGG
-1121 FIRNNFTEV
+1121 FLRNNFTEV
-1130 VPSDGSYT
+1130 VPSTNALYT
-1138 WCVSNDYA
+1138 WCVSEKDA
-1146 FSVEI
+1146 RSVEI
-1151 FSNRLDRD
+1151 FSNRTVPDV
-1159 FVTVESPSPV
+1159 VTVESPSSV
-1169 TFTAISALSTDAAYR
+1169 TFTAISALSTNAVSR
-1184 HLLTTANYSKF
+1184 HLLTSENYSKW

-1206 LLTITANANYGLT
+1206 LLTIAANANYGLT
-1219 VNSILA
+1219 VNSILENSKA
-1225 NNQAVGINFQIN
+1225 AGINFQIN
-1237 GTIYGRVLVKNT
+1237 GTTYGRVLVKDT

-1271 TDTVWSAKR
+1271 PSTVWSAKR
-1280 LATTYN
+1280 LATPYN

-1291 TWNQKGS
+1291 TWEKHQS
-1298 LTGTLVLSLPYGF
+1298 PVTGTLVLSLPYGF
-1311 NSMMQCIELSVYDYS
+1311 NSMMQCIELTVYDYS
-1326 SINGR
+1326 STDGSQ
-1331 KGATKFFINGYNFH
+1331 GATKFFINGYNY
-1345 SSNSK
+1345 SGNNGN
-1350 WINPYAF
+1350 WINPYVF
-1357 SIGNKN
+1357 RIGNKN
-1363 VKVRLGYYN
+1363 VRVRLGYYN

-1382 NTTWEHPGLSV
+1382 NTGWNYPRICV
-1393 DNVYGYYANHVGTYK
+1393 DKVYGSFSESPYAYK
-1408 DDDWSCV
+1408 DDDWSCA

-1425 VETASDTPLYAPCY
+1425 VKTASDTPLYAPCY
-1439 TRAGL
+1439 TRSGR

-1452 AAKYLKLAGGTISGW
+1452 AAKYLKLTGGAITGSIRKDGPNITPFLIYNFSNAPDGGW
-1467 LIINAS
+1467 A
-1473 TLPIS
+1473 
-1478 ELTTDGITSNNT
+1478 
-1490 WNSAQNVNLL
+1490 
-1500 LRSANNAMTI
+1500 RSALECRVDDKNAFCIAPFGHYTPGATDNKI
-1510 SLGGQENER
+1510 QYVSLGFAGY
-1519 KGIIQV
+1519 G
-1525 GHSAQSYA
+1525 G
-1533 KVLGD
+1533 
-1538 LYLNKFGGNVYI
+1538 LNLRISDTSLTWGNDAI
-1550 GENIAYH
+1550 YH
-1557 AGNANKSDVNWSC
+1557 AGNANNVSTDWTCKSLVAAGDIK
-1570 STMSSMAIGSPYS
+1570 T
-1583 DVFDANNPDRWINS
+1583 
-1597 NYGSANKDYSNMP
+1597 
-1610 SGWKYGTVL
+1610 SGWCKATNGFFIEESGVYYTHHSQFGEIDIVRGNEFIWGSQTDILYFNYRPSTNKTTTVAHYVWNAGSSTTYATHTMGTLTVL
-1619 TIGQQNYRGING
+1619 GAITATTTI
-1631 VLNAQFVWDVQS
+1631 
-1643 GEDANHPGRLWWRTK
+1643 
-1658 NANTGW
+1658 
-1664 KNWQELLH
+1664 
-1672 TGNYSS
+1672 
-1678 YALPRTGGT
+1678 YAKT
-1687 ITGSIKLDGDYP
+1687 
-1699 SIVPFVRNFK
+1699 
-1709 SKSAGGWSRAIAEI
+1709 
-1723 RVDNKNAF
+1723 
-1731 RIAAYGSYTPN
+1731 
-1742 AENNKIQYAYL
+1742 
-1753 GFASYNGLNLR
+1753 
-1764 ISETSLSWGDNVIYH
+1764 
-1779 AGNCNLPTI
+1779 
-1788 PWKCSSLTAN
+1788 
-1798 GSVEAKA
+1798 
-1805 NLYGQSLEFLNI
+1805 
-1817 SSSANH
+1817 
-1823 GGFIDFH
+1823 
-1830 FNGSTADYTSRII
+1830 
-1843 EDAAGQLTLRAK
+1843 
-1855 EIVVPGAVHA
+1855 
-1865 TIGIYTDGYISA
+1865 GIYTDGYISA
-1877 KQASTSSD
+1877 KQASASSD

-1945 TYDYAASTALLGAAI
+1945 TYDYAASTALLGAAIQEEDSKVEKLKKRVAELEKELSNLKRKWQH